1 MSFRQFRYIRRV
13 GGSSRYCCVPFCRAS
28 QRFNSV
34 LSFHAFP
41 ANKENRMKWLRS
53 IRRVDINV
61 TQDTKVCGRHF
72 KSDDFIEALN
82 TAGRRI
88 LKKGAVPTLFQWNN
102 YSVLKDE
109 VSTSVDNDS
118 VHMTLQQLEH
128 NYCIVSK
135 PVAADLALKQT
146 QAPCKVEELPVYE
159 RLCLA
164 RFAASDDDIRHYTR
178 FLSYKHLMAFWR
190 LIEPETHKMVR
201 VTRTLPSEVNGTS
214 NASCQSWQP
223 IDEFFLFMVYLS
235 VGLTLSDLGHR
246 FNIPQYMVIKMIR
259 AWASF
264 LYSILGSVNI
274 WMSEEA
280 VKAHLP
286 KEFQDYPDTQVIID
300 CAELRCE
307 APSGLPV
314 QSEECSSYKTYC
326 TFKGLIGMAPHG
338 AVTYVSSLYA
348 GSISDKE
355 LLKRSGLFS
364 LLKPGMAMMV
374 DKSFPVDECVPCK
387 VYRPFCLSKR
397 EQMSADEVR
406 EKESVSPLRVHVES
420 LIHRVKQHKLFDN
433 VVSSSITGNINQL
446 YTVACLLVNYQNGPL
461 VKAEAKD

>member
-1 MSFRQFRYIRRV
+1 MGFKQFRYIRRV
-13 GGSSRYCCVPFCRAS
+13 GGSSRYCCVPLCRAS

-41 ANKENRMKWLRS
+41 TNKENRMKWLRN
-53 IRRVDINV
+53 IRRAIANI
-61 TQDTKVCGRHF
+61 TPEFRVCGRHF
-72 KSDDFIEALN
+72 ESDDF
-82 TAGRRI
+82 TKSFTKAGRRI
-88 LKKGAVPTLFQWNN
+88 IRKGAVPTLFQWNN
-102 YSVLKDE
+102 YTGGDVPS
-109 VSTSVDNDS
+109 SVDNDS
-118 VHMTLQQLEH
+118 GHMTLQQLEH
-128 NYCIVSK
+128 NYCLVFK
-135 PVAADLALKQT
+135 PVPTDLALKQKE
-146 QAPCKVEELPVYE
+146 APCKVEELSVDE
-159 RLCLA
+159 HLCLG

-190 LIEPETHKMVR
+190 LIEPETNKIR
-201 VTRTLPSEVNGTS
+201 VTRVLPSVVRGPSNETS
-214 NASCQSWQP
+214 RSLQR

-235 VGLTLSDLGHR
+235 VGLSLSDLAHR
-246 FNIPQYMVIKMIR
+246 FNIHQYMVIKIIR

-264 LYSILGSVNI
+264 LHSILGSVHI

-286 KEFQDYPDTQVIID
+286 KEFQDYPDTQVVID

-307 APSGLPV
+307 VPSGLPIK
-314 QSEECSSYKTYC
+314 SEECSSYKAYC

-364 LLKPGMAMMV
+364 LLKPGMAIMV
-374 DKSFPVDECVPCK
+374 DKGFPVDESVPCK
-387 VYRPFCLSKR
+387 VYSPFCFLKR
-397 EQMSADEVR
+397 ENMSADEVR
-406 EKESVSPLRVHVES
+406 ESESVSSLRVHVES
-420 LIHRVKQHKLFDN
+420 RIHRVKQHKLFDT
-433 VVSSSITGNINQL
+433 VISSSITANINQL

-461 VKAEAKD
+461 VKVEAKD